1 MNMNKIWKQIIV
13 IILIIML
20 NLNNN
25 FLVVFAND
33 NEVDTD
39 NMIEFELSIEK
50 YAKI

>member
-25 FLVVFAND
+25 FLVVFSNSLD
-33 NEVDTD
+33 
-39 NMIEFELSIEK
+39 ELIYK
-50 YAKI
+50 C

>member
-25 FLVVFAND
+25 FLVVFANSLD
-33 NEVDTD
+33 
-39 NMIEFELSIEK
+39 ELIYK
-50 YAKI
+50 C

>member
-25 FLVVFAND
+25 FLVVFANSLY
-33 NEVDTD
+33 
-39 NMIEFELSIEK
+39 ELIYK
-50 YAKI
+50 C

>member
-25 FLVVFAND
+25 FLVVFANFLD
-33 NEVDTD
+33 
-39 NMIEFELSIEK
+39 ELIYK
-50 YAKI
+50 C